1 MRQFRFPEIM
11 LAIEGM
17 TKLAIIDEMAAAH
30 MLMHIRKYMLSRRA
44 ATIRLTTACALIFE
58 GLQIFDF

>member
-1 MRQFRFPEIM
+1 M

-30 MLMHIRKYMLSRRA
+30 ILMHIRKYMLSRRA
-44 ATIRLTTACALIFE
+44 ATIRLTTACALILE